1 MSCLYLPPRSHS
13 SKAAN
18 RFFCSLQSHTGCKIH
33 LRCESQR
40 NVWAII
46 TLHICGSFFQ
56 SSWEFQQSWAISN
69 KIVFFPQT
77 TPGRCHK
84 VARSGLSS
92 QLSYSADQ
100 KSTKTWY
107 IFKKQKDYYEPKQN
121 TLKTVTLKLQTHS
134 CPLDTTEVQALWI
147 CRQNPNF
154 CIAEL
159 PGPFCLGT
167 KSR

>member
-1 MSCLYLPPRSHS
+1 MLLLLWSWCPAVSLQHETVTERLFWHFYWLVSCLYLPPRSHS
-13 SKAAN
+13 STAAN

-56 SSWEFQQSWAISN
+56 SSWKFQQSWAVSN
-69 KIVFFPQT
+69 KIVFSPQM

-92 QLSYSADQ
+92 QLSYSANQ
-100 KSTKTWY
+100 KSTKT
-107 IFKKQKDYYEPKQN
+107 QDN
-121 TLKTVTLKLQTHS
+121 LKTKETFMSQNKRH
-134 CPLDTTEVQALWI
+134 W
-147 CRQNPNF
+147 RQ
-154 CIAEL
+154 L
-159 PGPFCLGT
+159 HW
-167 KSR
+167 S